1 MKNLLAIIYLISLI
15 SSFYSLPHFIYDGI
29 ESFHE
34 CLGDTDKISFTIYG
48 SISEEIDPSKMLV
61 SNYIIDDMGEFQCSL
76 LKNEESGD
84 EKRIH
89 KIICS
94 ISGIF
99 ERKAYIIGEMKVH
112 GFDFLNDKGEST
124 WPKQAEKKTFL
135 IGKCGEKIELNKEP
149 LLLGNLAEYANPIKN
164 VRKDMVDKAI
174 SNLPSRKSVD
184 LDSMVN
190 SMKNAKKSYSLSQVE
205 TAFLVYKWISQNIN
219 YDCYAYYHGK
229 VPVFSAK
236 ETYEVGKTV
245 CAGYSLLFEYMG
257 DNLDIE
263 THYVTGYAK
272 GASWV
277 DGKIPTSSNHAWNAI
292 KLGSSYYLIDVT
304 WGSGSCDGDVYSPNY
319 RENYFCSRPEAFIRS
334 HLPAEEKWQ
343 LISPTITLEQFAKML
358 DLTLDFFDLGFKT
371 VSPDMPTITTNGE
384 LTIKLTYESKVA
396 ILTNLYSDIT
406 EGKSD
411 TCWTQYHSTSV
422 DITCRTNYRGTY
434 KINLFSDVSG
444 KYNFLLSYNI
454 NCTKTATNPLKFP
467 YAWKDFHN
475 YEMEIVEPFYDPLV
489 RGNFIKAKFKSTLV
503 EKLFIRTSKYTRELD
518 NNGKGEFT
526 TEDFYVVGDDVY
538 VYTEK
543 NGQAI
548 YLIKYTTIRDP
559 QSSIDASYPGVY
571 STAPKNILYSP
582 LFETLQIGKS
592 YYFKIKCESA
602 TNIHIQEQY
611 EFFPL
616 TKSKS
621 GSIFS
626 GFYQIK
632 GTGDNIYVLDING
645 PTRTYLYYYKKTK

>member
-1 MKNLLAIIYLISLI
+1 MRTFLALISLI
-15 SSFYSLPHFIYDGI
+15 SILSSFYSLPHFIYDGI

-94 ISGIF
+94 INGIF
-99 ERKAYIIGEMKVH
+99 ERKAYIIEEMKVH

-149 LLLGNLAEYANPIKN
+149 LLLGNLAEYVNPIKN
-164 VRKDMVDKAI
+164 VRKDIVDKAI

-219 YDCYAYYHGK
+219 YDCYAYYHGE
-229 VPVFSAK
+229 VPVFSPK

-319 RENYFCSRPEAFIRS
+319 GENYFCSRPEAFIRS

-358 DLTLDFFDLGFKT
+358 KLTLDFFDLGFKT

-396 ILTNLYSDIT
+396 ILTNLFSDVP

-503 EKLFIRTSKYTRELD
+503 EKLFILTSKYTRELD

-538 VYTEK
+538 VFTEK
-543 NGQAI
+543 NGQTF
-548 YLIKYTTIRDP
+548 YLLKYSTIRDSDIP
-559 QSSIDASYPGVY
+559 IDASYPGVY
-571 STAPKNILYSP
+571 SSPKNILYSP
-582 LFETLQIGKS
+582 LLETLQIGKS
-592 YYFKIKCESA
+592 YSFKIKCESA
-602 TNIHIQEQY
+602 TKMAVIEGSDLAYLN
-611 EFFPL
+611 
-616 TKSKS
+616 KS

-626 GFYQIK
+626 GFVKIK
-632 GTGDNIYVLDING
+632 GIAETIYIIDDQGSSWV
-645 PTRTYLYYYKKTK
+645 YFYYYKTSK

>member
-1 MKNLLAIIYLISLI
+1 MKNILALIYLISVL

-34 CLGDTDKISFTIYG
+34 CLGDNDKISFTIYG
-48 SISEEIDPSKMLV
+48 FMSEEIDISKMLV
-61 SNYIIDDMGEFQCSL
+61 PNYLIDDMGEFQCSL
-76 LKNEESGD
+76 LKNEEAED
-84 EKRIH
+84 EKRSH
-89 KIICS
+89 KIVCS
-94 ISGIF
+94 INGIF
-99 ERKAYIIGEMKVH
+99 ERKAYIIEEMKVH

-149 LLLGNLAEYANPIKN
+149 LLLGNLAEYVNPIKN
-164 VRKDMVDKAI
+164 VRKDIVDKAI

-219 YDCYAYYHGK
+219 YDCYAYYHGE
-229 VPVFSAK
+229 VPVFSPK

-245 CAGYSLLFEYMG
+245 CAGYSHLFEYMG

-263 THYVTGYAK
+263 THYVIGYAR

-319 RENYFCSRPEAFIRS
+319 GENYFCSRPDAFIRS

-396 ILTNLYSDIT
+396 ILTNLYSDVP

-503 EKLFIRTSKYTRELD
+503 EKLFIRNSKYTRELD

-538 VYTEK
+538 VFTEK
-543 NGQAI
+543 NGQTF
-548 YLIKYTTIRDP
+548 YLLKYSTIRDSDSP
-559 QSSIDASYPGVY
+559 IDASYPGVY
-571 STAPKNILYSP
+571 SSPKNILYSP
-582 LFETLQIGKS
+582 LLETLQIGKS
-592 YYFKIKCESA
+592 YSFKIKCESA
-602 TNIHIQEQY
+602 TKMAVIEGSDLAYLN
-611 EFFPL
+611 
-616 TKSKS
+616 KS

-626 GFYQIK
+626 GFVKIK
-632 GTGDNIYVLDING
+632 GIAETIYIIDDQGSSWV
-645 PTRTYLYYYKKTK
+645 YFYYYKTSK

>member
-1 MKNLLAIIYLISLI
+1 
-15 SSFYSLPHFIYDGI
+15 
-29 ESFHE
+29 
-34 CLGDTDKISFTIYG
+34 
-48 SISEEIDPSKMLV
+48 
-61 SNYIIDDMGEFQCSL
+61 
-76 LKNEESGD
+76 
-84 EKRIH
+84 
-89 KIICS
+89 
-94 ISGIF
+94 
-99 ERKAYIIGEMKVH
+99 
-112 GFDFLNDKGEST
+112 
-124 WPKQAEKKTFL
+124 
-135 IGKCGEKIELNKEP
+135 
-149 LLLGNLAEYANPIKN
+149 
-164 VRKDMVDKAI
+164 
-174 SNLPSRKSVD
+174 
-184 LDSMVN
+184 MVN

-219 YDCYAYYHGK
+219 YDCYAYYHGE
-229 VPVFSAK
+229 VPVFSPK

-272 GASWV
+272 GVSWV

-319 RENYFCSRPEAFIRS
+319 GENYFCSRPDAFIRS

-396 ILTNLYSDIT
+396 ILTNLFSDVP

-503 EKLFIRTSKYTRELD
+503 EKLFILTSKYTRELD

-538 VYTEK
+538 VFTEK

-559 QSSIDASYPGVY
+559 QSSIDASFPGIY
-571 STAPKNILYSP
+571 SSPKNILYSP

-602 TNIHIQEQY
+602 TKMAVEEGSDLAYLN
-611 EFFPL
+611 
-616 TKSKS
+616 KS

-626 GFYQIK
+626 GFVKIK
-632 GTGDNIYVLDING
+632 GIAETIYIIDDKGSSRV
-645 PTRTYLYYYKKTK
+645 YFYYYKTSK

>member
-1 MKNLLAIIYLISLI
+1 
-15 SSFYSLPHFIYDGI
+15 
-29 ESFHE
+29 
-34 CLGDTDKISFTIYG
+34 
-48 SISEEIDPSKMLV
+48 
-61 SNYIIDDMGEFQCSL
+61 
-76 LKNEESGD
+76 
-84 EKRIH
+84 
-89 KIICS
+89 
-94 ISGIF
+94 
-99 ERKAYIIGEMKVH
+99 MKVH

-149 LLLGNLAEYANPIKN
+149 LLLGNLAEYVNPIKN
-164 VRKDMVDKAI
+164 VRKDIVDKAI

-219 YDCYAYYHGK
+219 YDCYAYYHGE
-229 VPVFSAK
+229 VPVFSPK

-319 RENYFCSRPEAFIRS
+319 GENYFCSRPEAFIRS

-358 DLTLDFFDLGFKT
+358 KLTLDFFDLGFKT

-396 ILTNLYSDIT
+396 ILTNLFSDVP

-503 EKLFIRTSKYTRELD
+503 EKLFILTSKYTRELD

-538 VYTEK
+538 VFTEK
-543 NGQAI
+543 NGQTF
-548 YLIKYTTIRDP
+548 YLLKYSTIRDSDIP
-559 QSSIDASYPGVY
+559 IDASYPGVY
-571 STAPKNILYSP
+571 SSPKNILYSP
-582 LFETLQIGKS
+582 LLETLQIGKS
-592 YYFKIKCESA
+592 YSFKIKCESA
-602 TNIHIQEQY
+602 TKMAVIEGSDLAYLN
-611 EFFPL
+611 
-616 TKSKS
+616 KS

-626 GFYQIK
+626 GFVKIK
-632 GTGDNIYVLDING
+632 GIAETIYIIDDQGSSWV
-645 PTRTYLYYYKKTK
+645 YFYYYKTSK